1 MGESSL
7 KKAEVPPQYS
17 PVTFIGVKATQCTK
31 PETEAQNQVTSV
43 HKPDTEIQDYFMQP
57 RSDGTVV
64 HQKTVGATNRT
75 SEQKNHCVKPK
86 DLRPAA
92 GKATTFTPRH
102 KLSSVRQIRPVTAAS
117 LIESAKEPVKS
128 AFQETRIKYKS
139 DITKYMVK
147 TQKVT
152 LLI

>member
-17 PVTFIGVKATQCTK
+17 PVTFIGVKATQCTN

-43 HKPDTEIQDYFMQP
+43 HKPDTEIQDYSMQP
-57 RSDGTVV
+57 RSDGTIV
-64 HQKTVGATNRT
+64 HQKTVGAANRS
-75 SEQKNHCVKPK
+75 SEQNHCVKPK

-92 GKATTFTPRH
+92 SKATTFTSRH

-117 LIESAKEPVKS
+117 VIEPAKGPVKS
-128 AFQETRIKYKS
+128 ACQKTRIKYKS

-152 LLI
+152 LLIS